1 MDLLL
6 STFCRSRIWI
16 VKNNGNQTKQGWMRI
31 GIFQYTL
38 CTLSKRFLQFVL
50 IFAFLLNKVLALK
63 ISKIQAN
70 MLWTTLT
77 FRSVTPQAAA
87 VEFLTI
93 LVQDILEIFW
103 TVWGFIFLFLLA
115 LCSGEIF
122 VSSSLNFLTS
132 VSLLLT
138 TLLPSRLTCVLVFI
152 KILH

>member
-50 IFAFLLNKVLALK
+50 IFAFLLKKGLAIK

-93 LVQDILEIFW
+93 LVQDIFRNILNCVRIY
-103 TVWGFIFLFLLA
+103 LPL
-115 LCSGEIF
+115 S
-122 VSSSLNFLTS
+122 VSSMFRGNLFH
-132 VSLLLT
+132 LLLT
-138 TLLPSRLTCVLVFI
+138 FQLQFLFFWQLSCHHGWLVLVFI
-152 KILH
+152 